1 MIVFRGAGMS
11 KEEQLG
17 NQQDLA
23 YYCQRFREL
32 NVNRTER
39 GEALYQPI
47 LLLSVIDLI
56 AQDVIKDQYIFITKE
71 LISTFN
77 KYTGILINTQNI
89 NNDKSPKIS
98 LSLPFFHLQN
108 EEHQFW
114 HLDYKQEYY
123 HSIQTNKKATN
134 DKIRKSIIQLGNY
147 VNYAFIDEYLFY
159 LIFNED
165 SRKELVDALVTRW
178 FSTSEDSVENLL
190 KANQSFQ
197 DSIQKEISKLSQGKR
212 NENEQKFYFRKAAAR
227 NHVFGKAV
235 VGLYDYKC
243 AFCGLKV
250 NNSLSQNIV
259 DGAHIEPFAISFN
272 NEITNGVSLCKNHH
286 WAFDKGWFSISDDYK
301 IIVANDL
308 QEKSPNAKRKMR
320 DFNSETIILPDAR
333 KYAPDKY
340 YPSHESLK
348 WHRKK
353 WRFQI

>member
-1 MIVFRGAGMS
+1 MS
-11 KEEQLG
+11 TGEQSG
-17 NQQDLA
+17 NQRDLS

-56 AQDVIKDQYIFITKE
+56 AQGLIKDQNIFITE
-71 LISTFN
+71 GLRNTFN
-77 KYTGILINTQNI
+77 NYRDILITKPNI
-89 NNDKSPKIS
+89 IDNKKAKNRSS

-108 EEHQFW
+108 EEQRFW
-114 HLDYKQEYY
+114 YLDYKPEY
-123 HSIQTNKKATN
+123 HDSIQIDKKATN
-134 DKIRKSIIQLGNY
+134 DKIRKSITQLEKY
-147 VNYAFIDEYLFY
+147 VNYAFIDKYLFY
-159 LIFNED
+159 LIQDED
-165 SRKELVDALVTRW
+165 SRRELVDALVIRW
-178 FSTSEDSVENLL
+178 FSASENSLENLL

-197 DSIQKEISKLSQGKR
+197 VSIQKEIKKLSQGERSGKG
-212 NENEQKFYFRKAAAR
+212 QKFYFRKAAAR
-227 NHVFGKAV
+227 DSVFGKAV

-301 IIVANDL
+301 IIVSNDL
-308 QEKSPNAKRKMR
+308 QEEAPNAKRKMQ
-320 DFNSETIILPDAR
+320 DFNGETIPLPDAK

-340 YPSHESLK
+340 YPSHESLQ

-353 WRFQI
+353 WRFHP